1 MASASKKLAQD
12 VYFVASRLYFLLILF
27 QVPLFRFPCRFGTCT
42 TPIEVS
48 LSLLYANGVV
58 PGGLVKALLYP
69 GAVAKAIYK
78 NNAIPNYGMLLET
91 YKFTNMR
98 KFLTT
103 HDLQNLEVIGGSF
116 LSVAGAV
123 LGLMKS
129 GRFSLIG
136 ILLITWGLDKQVL
149 FRNSTSLVIYPT
161 MLIALL
167 SAFFSVR
174 ADVTKLIRFSKR
186 KPSFRNEQK
195 QNITRVRYAS

>member
-1 MASASKKLAQD
+1 MASASKKWARD

-27 QVPLFRFPCRFGTCT
+27 QIPLFRFPSRIGTCT
-42 TPIEVS
+42 TPVEVS
-48 LSLLYANGVV
+48 LSLLYANGIT

-78 NNAIPNYGMLLET
+78 NSPIPSYDNLLKV
-91 YKFTNMR
+91 YKFTNM
-98 KFLTT
+98 KEYPVT
-103 HDLQNLEVIGGSF
+103 HDLQNLEVIVGSY
-116 LSVAGAV
+116 LSVAGAF

-149 FRNSTSLVIYPT
+149 FRNSNSVVIYPT

-167 SAFFSVR
+167 SAFFSIR
-174 ADVTKLIRFSKR
+174 TDVTKLIRFSKP
-186 KPSFRNEQK
+186 KVSLRNVQK
-195 QNITRVRYAS
+195 AKYN